1 MYKKT
6 CALVLSLVLLFSA
19 GLLFAAGTGEG
30 LPYDGIIKIG
40 NVAPITGDIPKVG
53 EEATYSFGMLVEEIN
68 GAGGLTVGD
77 QAYKIEVINEDNESK
92 AESAVAAA
100 TKLITENQVLAII
113 GSYSSKQAIPTG
125 EVANARKTPNIS
137 PWSTN
142 PRTTKDRPWVFR
154 ACFIDPYQGKVAATF
169 AKEEFGI
176 NKVAV
181 LYDVASDYPK
191 GLAENF
197 KQAAEQEGL
206 QVVAFETF
214 TTKDRDFSSQLTKI
228 IGSGAELL
236 FTPQY
241 YDEVPL
247 ILKQAHELGW
257 DKPILGS
264 DSWSSP
270 ELVNLAGD
278 DAIGCFFTS
287 HYAMKGAT
295 GATKEFI
302 DKYNA
307 KYGYIPGD
315 VAALTWDAAN
325 ILLKAIQNT
334 GGLTGDL
341 EADREAIRDQL
352 TQVKRWEGTT
362 GLMSFT
368 AEGDPI
374 KAVVIVRIDE
384 QGEFSFYKMAVPPEL
399 K

>member
-1 MYKKT
+1 M
-6 CALVLSLVLLFSA
+6 
-19 GLLFAAGTGEG
+19 
-30 LPYDGIIKIG
+30 
-40 NVAPITGDIPKVG
+40 
-53 EEATYSFGMLVEEIN
+53 
-68 GAGGLTVGD
+68 
-77 QAYKIEVINEDNESK
+77 
-92 AESAVAAA
+92 
-100 TKLITENQVLAII
+100 
-113 GSYSSKQAIPTG
+113 
-125 EVANARKTPNIS
+125 IS

-176 NKVAV
+176 SKVGV

-197 KQAAEQEGL
+197 KTAAEKEGL
-206 QVVAFETF
+206 EVVAFETF

-228 IGSGAELL
+228 ISSGAELL

-247 ILKQAHELGW
+247 IVQQARELGW

-270 ELVNLAGD
+270 ELMTLCGD
-278 DAIGCFFTS
+278 DCKGCFFTS

-302 DKYNA
+302 DKYRA
-307 KYGYIPGD
+307 KYNYAPGD
-315 VAALTWDAAN
+315 VAALAWDATN
-325 ILLKAIQNT
+325 ILLKAIENT
-334 GGLTGDL
+334 GGLSGNL

-352 TQVKRWEGTT
+352 IKIDRWNGTT

-368 AEGDPI
+368 KEGDPI
-374 KAVVIVRIDE
+374 KAVVIVQID
-384 QGEFSFYKMAVPPEL
+384 QDGEFSFYKMASPPEL

>member
-1 MYKKT
+1 MIKKH
-6 CALVLSLVLLFSA
+6 LFLA
-19 GLLFAAGTGEG
+19 VIMVFAAVSGWAAGGTEV
-30 LPYDGIIKIG
+30 PYGGTIKIG
-40 NVAPITGDIPKVG
+40 HVAPITGDIPKVG
-53 EEATYSFGMLVEEIN
+53 EEGTYSLNMLVEDLN
-68 GAGGLTVGD
+68 KAGGIKVG
-77 QAYKIEVINEDNESK
+77 QQTYKIKVVTEDNESK
-92 AESAVAAA
+92 AESAVSAT
-100 TKLITENQVLAII
+100 TKLITEDQVLAII
-113 GSYSSKQAIPTG
+113 GSYASKQAIPTG

-169 AKEEFGI
+169 AKEEFGVK
-176 NKVAV
+176 KVAV

-197 KQAAEQEGL
+197 KASAEQEGM
-206 QVVAFETF
+206 VMAAFETF

-236 FTPQY
+236 FVPQY

-247 ILKQAHELGW
+247 IVKQARQLGW
-257 DKPILGS
+257 NKPILGS

-270 ELVNLAGD
+270 ELVKLAGKD
-278 DAIGCFFTS
+278 VIGSFFTS

-295 GATKEFI
+295 GVTKQFI

-315 VAALTWDAAN
+315 VAALAWDAGN
-325 ILLKAIQNT
+325 ILFQAIKNT
-334 GGLTGDL
+334 GGLTGNV
-341 EADREAIRDQL
+341 EKDRQAIRDQL
-352 TQVKRWEGTT
+352 AKVKRWEGTT

-368 AEGDPI
+368 EEGDPI
-374 KAVVIVRIDE
+374 KCVVIVRIDE
-384 QGEFSFYKMAVPPEL
+384 QGEFSFYKMACPPEL

>member
-1 MYKKT
+1 MYKK
-6 CALVLSLVLLFSA
+6 ALILVAL
-19 GLLFAAGTGEG
+19 GLLLIVSGWSGGVQEA
-30 LPYDGIIKIG
+30 PYDGVIKLGHI
-40 NVAPITGDIPKVG
+40 APITGDIPKVG
-53 EEATYSFGMLVEEIN
+53 EEGTYSVNMLVEDIN
-68 GAGGLTVGD
+68 NAGGLKVGD
-77 QAYKIEVINEDNESK
+77 LTYKIEVVTEDNESK
-92 AESAVAAA
+92 AESAVAAT
-100 TKLITENQVLAII
+100 TKVITDDQVLAII

-125 EVANARKTPNIS
+125 EVANTRKTPTIS

-142 PRTTKDRPWVFR
+142 PRTTKNRPWVFR

-176 NKVAV
+176 KKVAV

-191 GLAENF
+191 GLADNF
-197 KQAAEQEGL
+197 KEAAEKIGL
-206 QVVAFETF
+206 EIVAFETF

-247 ILKQAHELGW
+247 IVKQARELGW
-257 DKPILGS
+257 NKPILGS

-270 ELVNLAGD
+270 ELFKLGGKD
-278 DAIGCFFTS
+278 LIGSFFTS

-307 KYGYIPGD
+307 KYGYKPGD
-315 VAALTWDAAN
+315 VAALAWDATN
-325 ILLKAIQNT
+325 ILFEAIKNT
-334 GGLTGDL
+334 GGLTGNL
-341 EADREAIRDQL
+341 EEDRKAIRDQL
-352 TQVKRWEGTT
+352 AKVKRWEGTT

-368 AEGDPI
+368 EEGDPI
-374 KAVVIVRIDE
+374 KSVVIVRIDE
-384 QGEFSFYKMAVPPEL
+384 EGEFSFYKMATPPEL

>member
-1 MYKKT
+1 MYKK
-6 CALVLSLVLLFSA
+6 ALILVAL
-19 GLLFAAGTGEG
+19 GLLLIVSGWSGGVQEA
-30 LPYDGIIKIG
+30 PYDGVIKLGHI
-40 NVAPITGDIPKVG
+40 APITGDIPKVG
-53 EEATYSFGMLVEEIN
+53 EEGTYSVNMLVEDIN
-68 GAGGLTVGD
+68 NAGGLKVGD
-77 QAYKIEVINEDNESK
+77 LTYKIEVVTEDNESK
-92 AESAVAAA
+92 AESAVAAT
-100 TKLITENQVLAII
+100 TKVITDDRVLAII

-125 EVANARKTPNIS
+125 EVANTRKTPTIS

-142 PRTTKDRPWVFR
+142 PRTTKNRPWVFR

-176 NKVAV
+176 KKVAV

-191 GLAENF
+191 GLADNF
-197 KQAAEQEGL
+197 KEAAEKIGL
-206 QVVAFETF
+206 EIVAFETF

-247 ILKQAHELGW
+247 IVKQARELGW
-257 DKPILGS
+257 NKPILGS

-270 ELVNLAGD
+270 ELFKLGGKD
-278 DAIGCFFTS
+278 LIGSFFTS

-307 KYGYIPGD
+307 KYGYKPGD
-315 VAALTWDAAN
+315 VAALAWDATN
-325 ILLKAIQNT
+325 ILFEAIKNT
-334 GGLTGDL
+334 GGLTGNL
-341 EADREAIRDQL
+341 EEDRKAIRDQL
-352 TQVKRWEGTT
+352 AKVKRWEGTT

-368 AEGDPI
+368 EEGDPI
-374 KAVVIVRIDE
+374 KSVVIVRIDE
-384 QGEFSFYKMAVPPEL
+384 EGEFSFYKMATPPEL